1 MSMNKLNLKSNNPN
15 FSSLLRT
22 KWSNWSL
29 SNLESTSLDRSYR
42 AKECKE
48 WIDCAYG
55 ETRINLD

>member
-29 SNLESTSLDRSYR
+29 SNLESTSLDRSNR
-42 AKECKE
+42 PKECKE
-48 WIDCAYG
+48 WIK
-55 ETRINLD
+55 

>member
-1 MSMNKLNLKSNNPN
+1 MNQPNLKSNNPN
-15 FSSLLRT
+15 YATGLTT
-22 KWSNWSL
+22 KMSNRSL
-29 SNLESTSLDRSYR
+29 SNFESTSLDRSYR